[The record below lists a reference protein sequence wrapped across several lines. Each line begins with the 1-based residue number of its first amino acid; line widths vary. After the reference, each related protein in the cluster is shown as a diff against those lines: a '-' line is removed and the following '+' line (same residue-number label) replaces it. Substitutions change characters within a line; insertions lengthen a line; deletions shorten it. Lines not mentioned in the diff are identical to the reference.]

1 MTTKRTRCTFPDD
14 FENQALNLANQLSAL
29 WSIPLIE
36 CLYDDG
42 RSIKQMQNLKSVFDI
57 LIEAEQFTDAL
68 QLFILLY
75 QKELGE
81 HPFALYLLN
90 NSPALIPFFLFEFL
104 EDFDSLLEEFKL
116 EETQDGGYDFE

>member
-14 FENQALNLANQLSAL
+14 FENQTLNLANQLSAL

-42 RSIKQMQNLKSVFDI
+42 RSMKQMQNLKSVFDI

-75 QKELGE
+75 QKALGE
-81 HPFALYLLN
+81 HPFALYVLN
-90 NSPALIPFFLFEFL
+90 NFPTLIPYFLFEFL

>member
-1 MTTKRTRCTFPDD
+1 MTVKRTRCTFPDD

-29 WSIPLIE
+29 CSIPLIE

-57 LIEAEQFTDAL
+57 LIAAEQFTDAL

-81 HPFALYLLN
+81 HPFALYVLN
-90 NSPALIPFFLFEFL
+90 NAPALIPYFLFEFL
-104 EDFDSLLEEFKL
+104 EDFDSLLVEFKL
-116 EETQDGGYDFE
+116 DETQGGDYDFE